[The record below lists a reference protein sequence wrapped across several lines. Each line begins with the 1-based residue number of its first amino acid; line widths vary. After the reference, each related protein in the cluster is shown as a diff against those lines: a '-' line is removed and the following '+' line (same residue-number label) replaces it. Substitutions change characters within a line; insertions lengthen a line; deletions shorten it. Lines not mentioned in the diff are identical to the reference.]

1 MKNKKI
7 AKIVIIIILLILLI
21 PIPFK
26 LEDGGTIE

>member
-1 MKNKKI
+1 MKSKKI